1 MKKTNLALKY
11 YFKATA
17 WFLALFASLAIVF
30 VPIMPSVFNLLGHS
44 SFLGIEFSGDT
55 ERTYVNVLMLG
66 LDKDETRSDVMMIA
80 QLNLDTNSVNVLQI
94 PRDTYVK
101 NNRNDRKIN
110 SAYGSGGVETSIKEV
125 KTLVDIDLEKYA
137 VITTSGFR
145 DVIDAVGGIYYD
157 IPQDMDYDDPLQD
170 LHIHLKKGYQLLDGD
185 KAEQYVRCRYI
196 YPTGDIGRVEAQSD
210 FLKEAF
216 SQITERYKSG
226 GDINTEKLISTLGD
240 MIDTNFTL
248 EEMLKYAPY
257 LLSVDIQNLNIMILA
272 GQAEYRNGGSYFIPD
287 DEKNK
292 QIIDDYFTPAT
303 SEADLTEIKARD
315 EALGRHYT
323 EHLTQDAPAT
333 NLSPSEINVFIYD
346 YSSTGGEALN
356 RATDVLQSLQYNI
369 VGSVVASTAVADKTY
384 CVSSWQS
391 QLSSVVAKS
400 LNLKHYHINP
410 DYSNMADVVLI
421 LGKEDE

>member
-1 MKKTNLALKY
+1 MKQTNPLLKY
-11 YFKATA
+11 YLKATA

-30 VPIMPSVFNLLGHS
+30 VPIMPTILNLMGHS
-44 SFLGIEFSGDT
+44 SFLGIGFSGDT
-55 ERTYVNVLMLG
+55 ESTYVNVLVMG
-66 LDKDETRSDVMMIA
+66 LDKEETRSDVMMIA

-94 PRDTYVK
+94 PRDTYVSNK
-101 NNRNDRKIN
+101 RNDRKIN
-110 SAYGSGGVETSIKEV
+110 SAYGSGGPPAPIKEV

-137 VITTSGFR
+137 VVTTSGFR

-157 IPQDMDYDDPLQD
+157 IPQDMNYDDPLQD
-170 LHIHLKKGYQLLDGD
+170 LHINLQKGYQLLDGD

-226 GDINTEKLISTLGD
+226 DNINTQKLITTFGD

-257 LLSVDIQNLNIMILA
+257 LLNVDMQNLNIMMLA
-272 GQAEYRNGGSYFIPD
+272 GEPQYRNGASYFIAD
-287 DEKNK
+287 SEKNK
-292 QIIDDYFTPAT
+292 QIIRDYFTPAT
-303 SEADLTEIKARD
+303 SEADLSEIKARD
-315 EALGRHYT
+315 EALGKNYT
-323 EHLTQDAPAT
+323 EHLTIDAPVT
-333 NLSPSEINVFIYD
+333 NIAPSEINVFIYD
-346 YSSTGGEALN
+346 YSSTGGKALN
-356 RATDVLQSLQYNI
+356 EATDELQSFGYNI

-391 QLSSVVAKS
+391 QLSSLVAKS
-400 LNLKHYHINP
+400 LNLEHYHINP
-410 DYSNMADVVLI
+410 DYANQADVVLI
-421 LGKEDE
+421 LGKED